1 MLKIRMK
8 DLVPG
13 FSFWVPLLKASSRK
27 ISRDI
32 LSTLPLGFIMNFTK
46 KGKHFFKIIEAIQR

>member
-1 MLKIRMK
+1 MLKIIMK

-13 FSFWVPLLKASSRK
+13 FPFRVPLLKASSRK

-32 LSTLPLGFIMNFTK
+32 LSALPLGFIMNFTK
-46 KGKHFFKIIEAIQR
+46 KGEH